1 MDITKE
7 IKIIRTEAEKELGSP
22 LVEEFWDIVEDDV
35 GNAATDYD
43 GDPEGQEE
51 YIESYRNVTERYVM
65 ALISTLPSIKAKPST
80 DGNGEPTQPK
90 KRYRKCFE
98 RRFYLV
104 NFVIDRPYKRGTRI
118 DWKRMVTEWNK
129 SHPSDPMPL
138 STLRVEYQRAIK
150 EDTLMLQVH
159 IIRGNQ
165 FLTSQWQPLE
175 TKLRD
180 MAHNNPFSYVLASL
194 VGQKMWADAQPLRLF
209 LKEVIKKSPMFKEIE
224 AQDPERAALINRELE
239 ASVNIDNIP
248 ALVEDTKK
256 IAEERFDEIIE
267 YSKRRKRGKYDA
279 GTHRKEG

>member
-7 IKIIRTEAEKELGSP
+7 IKTIRTEAEKELGFP
-22 LVEEFWDIVEDDV
+22 LVEKFWDIVEDDV

-51 YIESYRNVTERYVM
+51 YIESYRNVTGRYVM
-65 ALISTLPSIKAKPST
+65 ALSALPSIKAKPST

-150 EDTLMLQVH
+150 EDALMLQVY
-159 IIRGNQ
+159 IIRDNR
-165 FLTSQWQPLE
+165 FLTGLWQPLE
-175 TKLRD
+175 KQLRD
-180 MAHNNPFSYVLASL
+180 MANNNPISFGMAAIA
-194 VGQKMWADAQPLRLF
+194 GQKLWNDTQPLISL
-209 LKEVIKKSPMFKEIE
+209 LAEAIKKSPMFKEIE
-224 AQDPERAALINRELE
+224 AHNPEEAARINSELE
-239 ASVNIDNIP
+239 ALVNMGDINGNNP
-248 ALVEDTKK
+248 LGLTGWT
-256 IAEERFDEIIE
+256 
-267 YSKRRKRGKYDA
+267 SKEKLPR
-279 GTHRKEG
+279 